1 MTPDARKAET
11 EDDNSMNAVRNYQKE
26 LDKMINRIS
35 GKTGGRTAD
44 EDQIQPPRLFLH
56 SCCAPC
62 SSYVLEYLRAY
73 FRITV
78 FYYNPNIS
86 MQEEYRKRAAEQ
98 KRLIMAYNAE
108 AERQEQAG
116 AYSAGTGRQEQTG
129 VYSAETKQ
137 REQTGVHNAEAGEMD
152 AGHRVYPIEIV
163 EGDYEPE
170 RFLEMAKGQEQCPE
184 GGARCFDCYEMRL
197 RKTAELALSGGYD
210 YFTTTLSISP
220 LKNAAKLNEIGERL
234 AEEYGVDWL
243 PSDFKK
249 RGGYQ
254 RSIVLSKEYDLYRQD
269 YCGCIYSRRQ
279 REQEKRSAT

>member
-1 MTPDARKAET
+1 MTLDARKAET
-11 EDDNSMNAVRNYQKE
+11 EDGNSMNAVRNYQKE
-26 LDKMINRIS
+26 LDKVINRIS

-86 MQEEYRKRAAEQ
+86 IQEEYRKRAAEQ